1 MFFSH
6 SVEGRHPFL
15 DKDLLEFVATIP
27 DKYKLKGV
35 NEKYILKRAGEGI
48 VPDPILKRKKF
59 PFQAPGMS
67 AMIKKPAAV
76 DFLSDEL
83 IKKYGVFDVNYINEL
98 KKIYQQEDF
107 KLMGAYEI
115 DYLLIA
121 MTTTM
126 LCEQYQL
133 SL

>member
-1 MFFSH
+1 M
-6 SVEGRHPFL
+6 
-15 DKDLLEFVATIP
+15 
-27 DKYKLKGV
+27 
-35 NEKYILKRAGEGI
+35 
-48 VPDPILKRKKF
+48 
-59 PFQAPGMS
+59 
-67 AMIKKPAAV
+67 

-98 KKIYQQEDF
+98 KKIYQQDDF

-121 MTTTM
+121 MTVTM